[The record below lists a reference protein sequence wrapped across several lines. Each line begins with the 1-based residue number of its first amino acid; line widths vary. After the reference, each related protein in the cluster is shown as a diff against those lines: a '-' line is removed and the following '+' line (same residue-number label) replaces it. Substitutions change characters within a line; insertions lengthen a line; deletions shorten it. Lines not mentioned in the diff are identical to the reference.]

1 MFLEGFVLLKDFI
14 RGKLFKFTVI
24 ALAGVLIIIG
34 IVELNSFDKAE
45 LVSTSGRTFERA
57 QVTEVIED
65 NLQEDGNRYGNQRVM
80 LYIKSGTL
88 KGQTVEATS
97 PNGTLFGA
105 ACCNG
110 MSVIAIVSVS
120 GESSVVTVY
129 SQDRTVPI
137 ICFVL
142 IFVLSLWLVGGKK
155 GLKSALCLGVSI
167 VSVFL
172 VFFPLVYRGFSPFW
186 GAVIVAA
193 LSTFVTIFAVG
204 GCNAKSLAAITGTM
218 FGVCMAGA
226 AASLFGLAA
235 GISGYNVSEIES
247 LLFVS
252 QHSNIQIGGLLF
264 AGILI
269 SSLGAVMDV
278 GMSIASTLNE
288 IYEKKPELSSS
299 DLFISGINVGR
310 DMMGTMS
317 NTLILAFAGG
327 SVITLMIN
335 YAYDLP
341 LNQVLNSYN
350 IGIEIMQ
357 GISGSLGIILTV
369 PFTSF
374 VASRLL
380 KRKR

>member
-1 MFLEGFVLLKDFI
+1 MFREII
-14 RGKLFKFTVI
+14 RGKLFKFTLL
-24 ALAGVLIIIG
+24 ALAAALIITA
-34 IVELNSFDKAE
+34 VCSLNSFDKAE

-57 QVTEVIED
+57 QVTEIIED

-80 LYIKSGTL
+80 LYIKSGAL

-97 PNGTLFGA
+97 SNGTLFGA
-105 ACCNG
+105 ACRDG

-142 IFVLSLWLVGGKK
+142 IFILSLWLVGGKK

-193 LSTFVTIFAVG
+193 LSTFVTIFTVG
-204 GCNAKSLAAITGTM
+204 GVNAKSLAAIAGTM

-235 GISGYNVSEIES
+235 GISGYNVSEIKS
-247 LLFVS
+247 LLFVA

-264 AGILI
+264 AGVLI

-288 IYEKKPELSSS
+288 IHEKKSELSSS
-299 DLFISGINVGR
+299 ELFISGINVGR

>member
-1 MFLEGFVLLKDFI
+1 MFREII
-14 RGKLFKFTVI
+14 RGKLFKF
-24 ALAGVLIIIG
+24 ALFALTAALIITA
-34 IVELNSFDKAE
+34 VCALNSFDKAE

-57 QVTEVIED
+57 QVTEIIED

-80 LYIKSGTL
+80 LYIKSGAL

-105 ACCNG
+105 ACRKG

-120 GESSVVTVY
+120 DESSVVTVY
-129 SQDRTVPI
+129 SRDRTVPI
-137 ICFVL
+137 ICFLLVF
-142 IFVLSLWLVGGKK
+142 ILSLWLVGGKK
-155 GLKSALCLGVSI
+155 GLKSALCLGVSV
-167 VSVFL
+167 VSVFM

-193 LSTFVTIFAVG
+193 LSTFITIFAVG
-204 GCNAKSLAAITGTM
+204 GVNAKSLAAIMGTM

-247 LLFVS
+247 LLFVA

-288 IYEKKPELSSS
+288 IHEKKPELSSS
-299 DLFISGINVGR
+299 ELFISGINVGR

-327 SVITLMIN
+327 SIITLMIN

-374 VASRLL
+374 ISARLL
-380 KRKR
+380 KRKDKEHK

>member
-1 MFLEGFVLLKDFI
+1 MLREII
-14 RGKLFKFTVI
+14 RGKLFKFALF
-24 ALAGVLIIIG
+24 ALAAALIITA
-34 IVELNSFDKAE
+34 VCALNSFDKAE

-57 QVTEVIED
+57 QVTEIIED

-80 LYIKSGTL
+80 LYIKSGAL

-105 ACCNG
+105 ACRKG

-129 SQDRTVPI
+129 SRDRPIPI

-142 IFVLSLWLVGGKK
+142 IFILSLWLVGGKK
-155 GLKSALCLGVSI
+155 GLKSALCLGVSMI
-167 VSVFL
+167 SVFM
-172 VFFPLVYRGFSPFW
+172 VFFPLIYRGFSPFW

-204 GCNAKSLAAITGTM
+204 GVNAKSLAAISGTM

-226 AASLFGLAA
+226 AASLFGLSA

-247 LLFVS
+247 LLFVA
-252 QHSNIQIGGLLF
+252 QHSDIQIGGLLF

-288 IYEKKPELSSS
+288 IHEKKPELSSS
-299 DLFISGINVGR
+299 ELFISGINVGR

-327 SVITLMIN
+327 SIITLMIN

-374 VASRLL
+374 ISARLL
-380 KRKR
+380 KRRDKEHK